1 MCKYSVQ
8 SPGKIPDWTE
18 RHMLEIRDMIGVLS
32 PIAMGTDILQGAK
45 YATASYYMPTL
56 QTILQSL
63 HPQTP
68 VYVCSH
74 TKDCGKPLKAA

>member
-1 MCKYSVQ
+1 
-8 SPGKIPDWTE
+8 
-18 RHMLEIRDMIGVLS
+18 MLGIRDMIGVLS